1 MGEII
6 GLIVFGAII
15 GVLARL
21 FKPGEQKI
29 GVIWT
34 ILVGIAGALIGY
46 LVAGWLG
53 VDDTSG
59 IDWIRLI
66 ISVVAAVILLGV
78 FMGITGK
85 KKTGSK

>member
-1 MGEII
+1 MGEVI
-6 GLIVFGAII
+6 GLIVFGAIV

-29 GVIWT
+29 GVLWT

-53 VDDTSG
+53 VDNTSG
-59 IDWIRLI
+59 IDWIRLA
-66 ISVVAAVILLGV
+66 ISVVAAIVLLGV
-78 FMGITGK
+78 FVSVAGRK
-85 KKTGSK
+85 KS

>member
-1 MGEII
+1 MGEVI
-6 GLIVFGAII
+6 GLIVFGAIV

-29 GVIWT
+29 GVLWT

-53 VDDTSG
+53 VDNTSG
-59 IDWIRLI
+59 IDWIRLA
-66 ISVVAAVILLGV
+66 ISVVAAIVLLGV
-78 FMGITGK
+78 FMGVTGRK
-85 KKTGSK
+85 KS